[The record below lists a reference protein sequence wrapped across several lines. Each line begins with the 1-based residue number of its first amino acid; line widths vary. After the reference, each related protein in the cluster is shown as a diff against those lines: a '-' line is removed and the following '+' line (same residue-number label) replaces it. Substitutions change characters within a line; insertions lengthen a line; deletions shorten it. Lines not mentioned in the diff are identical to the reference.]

1 MSRVNSRKIFTV
13 YNYNN
18 GIKRL
23 TGPALVVDPQAPEC
37 QRCPISGYLLKS
49 AKPRADHYFCGA
61 MVYLTRVEHFNAAHK
76 LYNPDWSR
84 EKNDEV
90 FGKCANDNW
99 HGHNYEIH
107 VTVKGEPD
115 PETGFIIDV
124 KRLSHIIKDHLLDKV
139 DHRNLNLD
147 VDFMQGKM
155 CSTEVF
161 VKEIW
166 KQLEPHIS
174 GGRLHQ
180 IRLYETP
187 RIYVDYFGE

>member
-1 MSRVNSRKIFTV
+1 
-13 YNYNN
+13 
-18 GIKRL
+18 
-23 TGPALVVDPQAPEC
+23 
-37 QRCPISGYLLKS
+37 
-49 AKPRADHYFCGA
+49 

-124 KRLSHIIKDHLLDKV
+124 KKLSHIIKDHVLDKV

-174 GGRLHQ
+174 GGKLHQ